1 MCVYVCVCVFS
12 FFDVFLLP
20 SLRDCFCVCLRVY
33 VFICVCIHSIF
44 LWCFFSH
51 LFGVVVILLVPP
63 FFLSFFNICAHYI
76 GVFRINHVHNLTW
89 RQLYQQVLVNG
100 APLPLVRT
108 AIYCALLM
116 DALAACNVCP
126 FDTAYLTRWFMRSC
140 HLLTASVWCMSLPRW
155 IGFFLN

>member
-1 MCVYVCVCVFS
+1 MCLSAWLCIYMCVYSFYLSLVF
-12 FFDVFLLP
+12 
-20 SLRDCFCVCLRVY
+20 
-33 VFICVCIHSIF
+33 
-44 LWCFFSH
+44 FFSH

-116 DALAACNVCP
+116 DALATCNVCSL
-126 FDTAYLTRWFMRSC
+126 DTAYLTRWFMRSC
-140 HLLTASVWCMSLPRW
+140 HLLTAIVWCMSLPRW